1 MQRLLICGTSTRA
14 VAESAAVAGYSVATI
29 DAFADRDQHP
39 SVRALCAGRDFNVP
53 PTAPAMARAARS
65 VKRDATVYLSPFEN
79 HPRAVATL
87 AAEGVLLG
95 NVPETLRRVR
105 DPFALAEVL
114 KSKGFSVPRSIE
126 DARGATGARGA
137 WIRKPFR
144 SGGGNRICTW
154 QGGPPPRG
162 SYLQERLDGT
172 PGSIVFVAGN
182 GACVPIAFSRQLI
195 GDVNFGGAA
204 FRYCGSIIAPLDDRQ
219 FRDGAAVFEA
229 ASAVARCV
237 SSAFGLVGVNGVDF
251 IARDR
256 LVSPLEVNPRWC
268 SSIEVA
274 ERAFGMTFFPHHVA
288 ACSGGTT
295 PRFDCAAALERTQAC
310 GKAIVYARQAVSVG
324 DTSRWLNDAAVRD
337 VPRSGERFRAGQ
349 PICSVFANAAS
360 SDECYRLLVSRAG
373 RIYAELEMMRWATS
387 IRLKPDST
395 PKAIG

>member
-1 MQRLLICGTSTRA
+1 MRKVLICGSSTRA
-14 VAESAAVAGYSVATI
+14 VGESAAGAGYSVTTI

-39 SVRALCAGRDFNVP
+39 SVQALCAARDFGMP
-53 PTAPAMARAARS
+53 PTASAMARAARS
-65 VKRDATVYLSPFEN
+65 VRRDATVYLSPFEN
-79 HPRAVATL
+79 HPRAVGTL

-95 NVPETLRRVR
+95 NAPDTLRRVR
-105 DPFALAEVL
+105 DPFALADVL
-114 KSKGFSVPRSIE
+114 KSQGFAVPRSVE
-126 DARGATGARGA
+126 GASGARGARGA
-137 WIRKPFR
+137 WIQKPFR

-154 QGGPPPRG
+154 EGRPPPRG

-182 GACVPIAFSRQLI
+182 GACVPIAFSRQLV

-204 FRYCGSIIAPLDDRQ
+204 FRYCGSIVAPLGDRQ
-219 FRDGAAVFEA
+219 FRDGAALFDA

-237 SSAFGLVGVNGVDF
+237 SSAFGLVGVNGIDF

-256 LVSPLEVNPRWC
+256 IVSPLEVNPRWC

-274 ERAFGMTFFPHHVA
+274 ERAFGMTFFPLHVA
-288 ACSGGTT
+288 ACSGGMT
-295 PRFDCAAALERTQAC
+295 PRFDCAAALERTHAC

-360 SDECYRLLVSRAG
+360 SEECYRLLVNRAR
-373 RIYAELEMMRWATS
+373 RIYAELDRSRRSA
-387 IRLKPDST
+387 
-395 PKAIG
+395 